1 MRNKENQL
9 SEAGEI
15 ELNGRQTIIIP
26 EKAWEKL
33 LTWINEP
40 PKENPALRRLA
51 ESRPEWKD

>member
-9 SEAGEI
+9 SERGEI

-33 LTWINEP
+33 MAWINEP
-40 PKENPALRRLA
+40 PKEIPALRRLA
-51 ESRPEWKD
+51 NSRPQWKD